1 MKKWLFVFIS
11 LFVLLAIAGGF
22 WLMKKEEATSP
33 PTPPTPEQPVV
44 DKTLPTTPFISHT
57 YKNIPSNLVTFNPAS
72 GLPLTSL
79 AQTPNNLLDEAFLT
93 A

>member
-1 MKKWLFVFIS
+1 MLYKNLI
-11 LFVLLAIAGGF
+11 
-22 WLMKKEEATSP
+22 
-33 PTPPTPEQPVV
+33 Q
-44 DKTLPTTPFISHT
+44 TLPTTPFISHT